1 MRAPILGMVYNSPRR
16 VDNWA
21 LLILEDP
28 TFLQNSV
35 FLQNPRPRL
44 LAKLW
49 LLQVWEELL

>member
-1 MRAPILGMVYNSPRR
+1 MVYNSPRR